1 MESSTESDP
10 LIAAGIDPSGEPTTA
25 EKRAHRFYD
34 RIRSSI
40 DRALRSR
47 GETFG
52 KAGEYLLLAPDVFI
66 LLWRLSRDPRV
77 NSQHKMLLG
86 TGIAYYLLPLDMMPE
101 ALIGPIGLV
110 DDLVLGVYILN
121 TVLSDTDESIV
132 LEHWSGSQDLLA
144 MIRGVL
150 ANADGMVS
158 SSILNKIRNFVK

>member
-1 MESSTESDP
+1 MEQDIRAVDSNATSSDP
-10 LIAAGIDPSGEPTTA
+10 GTA
-25 EKRAHRFYD
+25 DDRRVRRFYD

-40 DRALRSR
+40 ERALSSRSAAL
-47 GETFG
+47 G

-77 NSQHKMLLG
+77 NGQHKMLLG
-86 TGIAYYLLPLDMMPE
+86 TGIAYYLLPLDLMPE

-121 TVLSDTDESIV
+121 TLISDTDEAIIR
-132 LEHWSGSQDLLA
+132 EHWSGTQDVLS

-150 ANADGMVS
+150 ANADGMVAS
-158 SSILNKIRNFVK
+158 NVLDKIKKFVQR